1 MEWGQFPLLD
11 IYLKNKNTNLKRF
24 ICSSAVA
31 ALFIIAKIPKKTNC
45 PSIDEWIKKMEYYL
59 AIKKIEILPF
69 VATWMDLEGIVL
81 K

>member
-24 ICSSAVA
+24 IRSSAVA